1 LTCYGCFPTSGTD
14 WEETHKAIESAIQSE
29 PNSEEELKKF
39 IIKKLSQQSSFKD
52 KAYKAGMIRPF
63 LYLVAMNTF
72 ERHYVAMSLGMNIFA
87 NKSFD
92 AHEQAWAIING
103 NIQGIVARATHGT
116 ERFNPLADYPDWG
129 QMLVRVINASFAG
142 QSLSESCNGDKL
154 KSAKDPVYQ
163 SLIDDYEKKFLDLTA
178 KLQFA
183 VQGQRNQEKIDQLE
197 DDEEIKAMRRA
208 LIEKG
213 FSSDTIRYTLDTI
226 YQVIRFGG
234 FNAYILTVKIAAAMN
249 RNLGTKILMKE
260 ATRNVARVAA
270 AANVIGWLW
279 LGYDIGKLTFGST
292 LERLLPAF
300 IPILNQSINLAMYN
314 IDIKDFYK

>member
-1 LTCYGCFPTSGTD
+1 MSGTN
-14 WEETHKAIESAIQSE
+14 WEETHKAIESEIQSE
-29 PNSEEELKKF
+29 PNSEEEVRKF
-39 IIKKLSQQSSFKD
+39 IVKKLSWQSSFKG

-72 ERHYVAMSLGMNIFA
+72 ERHYVAMSLGMNLFA
-87 NKSFD
+87 NKGFD
-92 AHEQAWAIING
+92 SHEQAWTIING
-103 NIQGIVARATHGT
+103 DMQGIVARATHGT
-116 ERFNPLADYPDWG
+116 ERFNPFADYPDWG

-142 QSLSESCNGDKL
+142 QNLSEPIVGDKL
-154 KSAKDPVYQ
+154 EFAQDPIYQ

-183 VQGQRNQEKIDQLE
+183 IQGRRNQEKVDQLE
-197 DDEEIKAMRRA
+197 DDEEIKAIRRS

-234 FNAYILTVKIAAAMN
+234 FNSYILTVKIAAAMN
-249 RNLGTKILMKE
+249 RHLGTKILMKE
-260 ATRNVARVAA
+260 ATRNVARVAV

-300 IPILNQSINLAMYN
+300 IPIMNQSINLSMYN
-314 IDIKDFYK
+314 IDIEDYYT